1 MFLHHTT
8 PGCHMA
14 EKLFLQAPSG
24 SGDNKHLPLRRNHKR
39 VGAEFSHSTLPVVR
53 RERLAVFS
61 RLANESAQGVS
72 PPATSDS
79 RSGRHHRPH
88 LSKSFLPLSQF
99 PSLLTEMPRVTA
111 EMT

>member
-1 MFLHHTT
+1 MNMFLHHTT

-24 SGDNKHLPLRRNHKR
+24 SGVNKHLPLRRNHKC

-61 RLANESAQGVS
+61 CLANESARGVS

-79 RSGRHHRPH
+79 RSGPAPATLEQI
-88 LSKSFLPLSQF
+88 LSSPLSI
-99 PSLLTEMPRVTA
+99 PLAANRDA
-111 EMT
+111 ACHG